1 LELQT
6 DDIEFDA
13 YWSFRTELVLGQ
25 ESDEL
30 EDEFFFL
37 ARFGSNSVLIIPSGK
52 KNSNIFGTHECIQK
66 MKIASF

>member
-30 EDEFFFL
+30 EDEFFFWP
-37 ARFGSNSVLIIPSGK
+37 GSVVTL
-52 KNSNIFGTHECIQK
+52 F
-66 MKIASF
+66 